1 MNNEKIPTSIN
12 INWARH
18 IYAKLSLNPYKI
30 KELEKWV
37 FTHFYKNMLNLTDI
51 YKKYNCDI
59 ISREFIRVE

>member
-1 MNNEKIPTSIN
+1 MNNEKIPTSTN

-30 KELEKWV
+30 KELEKWA